1 MCSKQLVV
9 EFVVY
14 LLCRV
19 CQVFLELRPATTRKK
34 GPPFCQVE
42 DFQPFQ
48 ASKAALKRSEA
59 PECLGAT
66 DLGTKGRKESRCR
79 NEEADRSDRL
89 SAS

>member
-1 MCSKQLVV
+1 MHFGIVNSQW
-9 EFVVY
+9 Y
-14 LLCRV
+14 
-19 CQVFLELRPATTRKK
+19 FLYTNFLAAAAGYDAEK

-66 DLGTKGRKESRCR
+66 DLGTKGRKETRCR